1 MTATVNFV
9 VYTGVAPGSG
19 STQTGIRLKS
29 ADDDDTSTIL
39 YPVRIPDAGTNYSY
53 VVSSKINVS
62 VAPDTSITNMQ
73 LYTDGTGFG
82 TGITLNIGDQY
93 PVTYVQAT
101 GTPGV
106 TGTKMTTVYNGVIT
120 SVTDLFSYTS
130 GSPLTLTMIKNSG
143 TGDYTNFI
151 CIQAYI
157 GTTAT
162 KGAKSS
168 KNITLQYDE
177 V

>member
-1 MTATVNFV
+1 MAAKVNFQ

-29 ADDDDTSTIL
+29 ADDNDTSTIL

-62 VAPDTSITNMQ
+62 VAPNTSITNMQ

-82 TGITLNIGDQY
+82 TGITVNIGNQY

-120 SVTDLFSYTS
+120 SVTDLFSYTI

-168 KNITLQYDE
+168 KNITFQYDE

>member
-9 VYTGVAPGSG
+9 VYTGVAPGSAA
-19 STQTGIRLKS
+19 TQTGIRLKS

-39 YPVRIPDAGTNYSY
+39 YPVRIPDTGTNYSY

-106 TGTKMTTVYNGVIT
+106 TGTNMTTVYNGVIT

-130 GSPLTLTMIKNSG
+130 GSPLTLPMIANSG

>member
-9 VYTGVAPGSG
+9 VYTGVAPGSAA
-19 STQTGIRLKS
+19 TQTGIRLKS

-39 YPVRIPDAGTNYSY
+39 YPIRIPDAGTNYSY

-62 VAPDTSITNMQ
+62 VAPDTSITNMI
-73 LYTDGTGFG
+73 LYTDGGGFG

-101 GTPGV
+101 GTSGV
-106 TGTKMTTVYNGVIT
+106 TGTIITTVYSGVIT
-120 SVTDLFSYTS
+120 SVSDVFGYTS
-130 GSPLTLTMIKNSG
+130 GAPLTLTLLANSG

-151 CIQAYI
+151 CLQAYV

-168 KNITLQYDE
+168 ENLTIEWDE

>member
-1 MTATVNFV
+1 
-9 VYTGVAPGSG
+9 
-19 STQTGIRLKS
+19 
-29 ADDDDTSTIL
+29 
-39 YPVRIPDAGTNYSY
+39 
-53 VVSSKINVS
+53 
-62 VAPDTSITNMQ
+62 MQ

-120 SVTDLFSYTS
+120 SVTNLFSYTS
-130 GSPLTLTMIKNSG
+130 RSPLTLTMIKNSG
-143 TGDYTNFI
+143 TGGYTNFI
-151 CIQAYI
+151 CIQAYV

>member
-1 MTATVNFV
+1 MTATVNWN
-9 VYTGVAPGSG
+9 VYTGVAPGSAA
-19 STQTGIRLKS
+19 TKTGIRLKS

-39 YPVRIPDAGTNYSY
+39 YPVRIPDVGTNYSY

-73 LYTDGTGFG
+73 LYGDGAGFG
-82 TGITLNIGDQY
+82 TGITVNIGDQY
-93 PVTYVQAT
+93 PATYVQAT

-106 TGTKMTTVYNGVIT
+106 TGTIMTTVYTGVIT

-130 GSPLTLTMIKNSG
+130 GSPLTLPMLKNSG

-151 CIQAYI
+151 CIQAYV

-162 KGAKSS
+162 KGAKSAE
-168 KNITLQYDE
+168 NITLQYDE

>member
-1 MTATVNFV
+1 MTATVNWN
-9 VYTGVAPGSG
+9 VYTGVAPGSAA
-19 STQTGIRLKS
+19 TKTGIRLKS
-29 ADDDDTSTIL
+29 ADNDDTSTIL
-39 YPVRIPDAGTNYSY
+39 YPVRIPDVGTNYSY

-73 LYTDGTGFG
+73 LYGDGAGFG
-82 TGITLNIGDQY
+82 TGITVNIGDQY

-106 TGTKMTTVYNGVIT
+106 TGTIMTTVYTGVIT
-120 SVTDLFSYTS
+120 SVTNLFSYTS
-130 GSPLTLTMIKNSG
+130 GSPLTLTMLKNSG

-151 CIQAYI
+151 CIQAYV

-162 KGAKSS
+162 KGAKSAE
-168 KNITLQYDE
+168 NITLQYDE

>member
-1 MTATVNFV
+1 MTATVNWQ
-9 VYTGVAPGSG
+9 VYTGAPTGSAA
-19 STQTGIRLKS
+19 TQTGIRLKS

-53 VVSSKINVS
+53 VVSSKVNVS

-82 TGITLNIGDQY
+82 TGITVNIGDQY
-93 PVTYVQAT
+93 PSTYVQAT
-101 GTPGV
+101 GTSGS
-106 TGTKMTTVYNGVIT
+106 TGTIVTTVYTGVVT

-130 GSPLTLTMIKNSG
+130 GSPLTLTMLANSG

-151 CIQAYI
+151 CIQAYV

-162 KGAKSS
+162 KGAKPAE
-168 KNITLQYDE
+168 NITLQHDE

>member
-1 MTATVNFV
+1 MTAKVNFQ
-9 VYTGVAPGSG
+9 VYTGTAPGSAV
-19 STQTGIRLKS
+19 TRTGIRLKS
-29 ADDDDTSTIL
+29 ADNNNTSTIS

-73 LYTDGTGFG
+73 LYTNGTGFG

-106 TGTKMTTVYNGVIT
+106 TGNRMTTVYNGVIT

-143 TGDYTNFI
+143 TGNYTNFI

-157 GTTAT
+157 RTTAT

-168 KNITLQYDE
+168 KNITLRYDE